1 MRTVT
6 LARTVILLA
15 VGLLSA
21 CASVPGSAL
30 RPPEVRLSNVEVV
43 GLGFERQT
51 FLLSFDVS
59 NPNPMSL
66 PVRHLAYGLK
76 LDGMR
81 FASGETNCDVI
92 IPANGDTSF
101 AISVEL
107 DLLQTAPQL
116 LFRVRDGSRQ
126 DIAYELEGRM
136 GIDLPLVPALR
147 YRNHGNLRLGAGAH

>member
-1 MRTVT
+1 MKTVT
-6 LARTVILLA
+6 LTRMMILLA
-15 VGLLSA
+15 ASLFSA
-21 CASVPGSAL
+21 CASVPGSSL
-30 RPPEVRLSNVEVV
+30 RSPVVSLSNVQVV

-51 FLLSFDVS
+51 FLLSFEVS
-59 NPNPMSL
+59 NPNPVSL

-81 FASGETNCDVI
+81 FASGETNCDVV

-116 LFRVRDGSRQ
+116 LFVARDGARH
-126 DIAYELEGRM
+126 DIAYEVEGRL
-136 GIDLPLVPALR
+136 GIDLPLVPAIR
-147 YRNHGNLRLGAGAH
+147 YRNRGNIRLGTGTH